1 MASVGEVTDSRAKE
15 FTSRMLGTRLS
26 SLVEQMEA
34 RGVPIQLN
42 QQDVGMA
49 QRGPLLVATLQEI
62 ARERIE

>member
-1 MASVGEVTDSRAKE
+1 
-15 FTSRMLGTRLS
+15 MLGTRLS